1 MSLWDLKED
10 EMWHQKIA
18 DKANGLDWT
27 IRIPTYTTS
36 ANMEVNIHDSQIVAI
51 RILSTI
57 EEKSLRR
64 NNQFVPIQVR

>member
-1 MSLWDLKED
+1 
-10 EMWHQKIA
+10 
-18 DKANGLDWT
+18 
-27 IRIPTYTTS
+27 
-36 ANMEVNIHDSQIVAI
+36 MEVNIHDSQIVAI